1 MPRRKAIPPFRSNKI
16 TPSGPRRTIHL
27 LATIILNSIDSAQYK
42 HRGEALEQHQ
52 EQTSGNA
59 ETIASM
65 RESNQ
70 ILSAENTVLKKSN
83 HEKENEIAKKNV
95 ELERQRQAKKIV
107 RCHRAIHAFTNSPS
121 KNSPVRGSS
130 APAEMTPQF
139 LRAEEP
145 SADSSSKRRRLAG
158 SEEERTNLRSNR
170 TSRRP
175 HLWRYRSSERMEF
188 NSSRPGSRS

>member
-1 MPRRKAIPPFRSNKI
+1 
-16 TPSGPRRTIHL
+16 
-27 LATIILNSIDSAQYK
+27 
-42 HRGEALEQHQ
+42 
-52 EQTSGNA
+52 
-59 ETIASM
+59 M

-70 ILSAENTVLKKSN
+70 ILSAENNVLKKSN

-95 ELERQRQAKKIV
+95 ELERQAKKIV

-175 HLWRYRSSERMEF
+175 HLTRRPHLWRYRSSKGAIKT
-188 NSSRPGSRS
+188 NSSLPGSRPCQRKPLLLQRSSACAKQVSF

>member
-1 MPRRKAIPPFRSNKI
+1 
-16 TPSGPRRTIHL
+16 
-27 LATIILNSIDSAQYK
+27 
-42 HRGEALEQHQ
+42 
-52 EQTSGNA
+52 
-59 ETIASM
+59 M

-70 ILSAENTVLKKSN
+70 ILSAENNVLKKSN

-95 ELERQRQAKKIV
+95 ELERQAKKIV
-107 RCHRAIHAFTNSPS
+107 RCHRAIHSPS

-130 APAEMTPQF
+130 APAEMTPQSR
-139 LRAEEP
+139 RAEEP